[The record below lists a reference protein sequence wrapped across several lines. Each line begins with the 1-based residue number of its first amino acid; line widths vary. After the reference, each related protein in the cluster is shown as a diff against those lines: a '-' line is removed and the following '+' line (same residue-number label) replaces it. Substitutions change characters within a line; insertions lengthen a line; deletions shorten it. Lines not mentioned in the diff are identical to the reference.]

1 LYDELYEIGIQY
13 YNFEYCKWM
22 GVYGEFKLDVNVWVI
37 LLPIDLMLK
46 LTIAI
51 RAVVLDGI

>member
-1 LYDELYEIGIQY
+1 
-13 YNFEYCKWM
+13 M

-51 RAVVLDGI
+51 RAVVLDGIWGFINGCLGASHERG